1 MGIKLLKKA
10 IKNTDEFVW
19 YITYIDID
27 AKEQLLTLYASSVRK
42 AAKKAEQDSIKA
54 AKKAAKAESAKPA
67 ETAKTET
74 AKPAEPSKPEAA
86 KPTADTAKPAADTA
100 KAAPAANK

>member
-27 AKEQLLTLYASSVRK
+27 AKERLLTLYASSARK
-42 AAKKAEQDSIKA
+42 AAKKAERKLSGMYGVWYKIKSI
-54 AKKAAKAESAKPA
+54 S
-67 ETAKTET
+67 TV
-74 AKPAEPSKPEAA
+74 
-86 KPTADTAKPAADTA
+86 
-100 KAAPAANK
+100 

>member
-27 AKEQLLTLYASSVRK
+27 AKEQLLTLYASSARK
-42 AAKKAEQDSIKA
+42 AAKKAEQKLQKRYGVWYKIKSI
-54 AKKAAKAESAKPA
+54 S
-67 ETAKTET
+67 TV
-74 AKPAEPSKPEAA
+74 
-86 KPTADTAKPAADTA
+86 
-100 KAAPAANK
+100 

>member
-27 AKEQLLTLYASSVRK
+27 AKEQLLTLYASSARK
-42 AAKKAEQDSIKA
+42 AAKKAEQKLQKMYGVWYKIKSI
-54 AKKAAKAESAKPA
+54 S
-67 ETAKTET
+67 TV
-74 AKPAEPSKPEAA
+74 
-86 KPTADTAKPAADTA
+86 
-100 KAAPAANK
+100 

>member
-27 AKEQLLTLYASSVRK
+27 AKEQLLTLYASSARK
-42 AAKKAEQDSIKA
+42 AAKKAEQKLKKMYGVWYKIKSI
-54 AKKAAKAESAKPA
+54 S
-67 ETAKTET
+67 TV
-74 AKPAEPSKPEAA
+74 
-86 KPTADTAKPAADTA
+86 
-100 KAAPAANK
+100 

>member
-27 AKEQLLTLYASSVRK
+27 AKEQLLTLYASSARK
-42 AAKKAEQDSIKA
+42 AAKKAEQKLSRMYGVWYKIKSI
-54 AKKAAKAESAKPA
+54 S
-67 ETAKTET
+67 TV
-74 AKPAEPSKPEAA
+74 
-86 KPTADTAKPAADTA
+86 
-100 KAAPAANK
+100 